1 MMNAFTQLQT
11 ATGAE
16 APIALIDLKAQ
27 QARIRHNLD
36 RAIQRV
42 LDHGQYIMGPE
53 VAELERRLSAFCGAK
68 HAITCSSGTD
78 ALLIALMAMGIG
90 PGDAVICPA
99 FTYTATPEVI
109 ALLGATP
116 VFCDVERR
124 SFNIDPAALPA
135 AIDTAAEK
143 GLRPRAVMPV
153 DLFGQTADYDA
164 LLPIAE
170 QHGLLVLSDAAQSFG
185 AETRGRKVGQ
195 IGHVVA
201 TSFFP
206 AKPLGCY
213 GDGGA
218 IFTADDALA
227 DVMRSIRLHG
237 RGGDKYDIVR
247 VGINGRIDTLQA
259 AILIEKLAIFQDEIV
274 RRQQIARRYEAG
286 LDNVVIVPRIPAD
299 VLSVWAQ
306 YTIIVPDGRRDDLAA
321 SLQKQGIPTAVYYP
335 RPLQQQTAFS
345 VYPVSKAGAP
355 VAEQLAKEVLSLPMH
370 PYLAPHQQDRIVEAI
385 VSALHGQAA

>member
-1 MMNAFTQLQT
+1 MMNAFTELET

-53 VAELERRLSAFCGAK
+53 VAELERRLAAFCGAK

-78 ALLIALMAMGIG
+78 ALLISLMAMGIG

-116 VFCDVERR
+116 VFCDVDRR
-124 SFNIDPAALPA
+124 SFNIDTSALPA
-135 AIDTAAEK
+135 AIETAAEK
-143 GLRPRAVMPV
+143 GLRPRAIMPV
-153 DLFGQTADYDA
+153 DLFGQPADYDA

-170 QHGLLVLSDAAQSFG
+170 EHGMLVLSDAAQSFG

-218 IFTADDALA
+218 IFTADDTLA
-227 DVMRSIRLHG
+227 DVVRSIRLHG

-259 AILIEKLAIFQDEIV
+259 AILIEKLEIFRDEIA
-274 RRQQIARRYEAG
+274 RRQQIARRYQAG
-286 LDNVVIVPRIPAD
+286 LDNVVVVPRIPAD

-306 YTIIVPDGRRDDLAA
+306 FTVVVPNGRRDELAA
-321 SLQKQGIPTAVYYP
+321 ALQKRGIPTAVYYP
-335 RPLQQQTAFS
+335 RPLHEQTAFS
-345 VYPVSKAGAP
+345 VYPVSKAGVP
-355 VAEQLAKEVLSLPMH
+355 VAERLAMEVLSLPMH
-370 PYLAPHQQDRIVEAI
+370 PYLAAHQQDRIIDAI
-385 VSALHGQAA
+385 VSAVNGRPA

>member
-1 MMNAFTQLQT
+1 MNAFTELET

-90 PGDAVICPA
+90 PGDAVFCPA

-153 DLFGQTADYDA
+153 DLFGQPADYDA

-170 QHGLLVLSDAAQSFG
+170 QQGLLVLSDAAQSFG

-195 IGHVVA
+195 IGNVVA

-218 IFTADDALA
+218 IFTTDDALA

-370 PYLAPHQQDRIVEAI
+370 PYLAPHQQDRIIEAI
-385 VSALHGQAA
+385 VSALHGQTA